1 LLRTRQP
8 STFNEKVRYKMLRDH
23 RPLLVTFADKVA
35 VRVYVAEAVGA
46 HYLPA
51 AYALLDEPRDLVGL
65 ELPES
70 FVVKPTHGS
79 GAVVVVSPRAPAD
92 AKLPELGGAWIYA
105 HVRPD
110 AADRE
115 HLARVGA
122 EWLEQLY
129 GQGPNREWAY
139 GPVPRRLIV
148 EELLTGPDGGIPDDY
163 KLFVFNQRCRYIQVD
178 TGRFGGRTQDFYRPD
193 WEHVPMSGGPPWA
206 PTPQLPPD
214 RLAEMIDLA
223 ERLSAQTDFVRVDL
237 YVLPD
242 RIVVGEL
249 TSYPAGGHSPFIP
262 ESFNAEFGTLWTVPK
277 RYAASGPGVRAEGDG
292 QRARHSK
299 RAGHRRPSG
308 QRPTTDDCGP
318 ISVGRAQRHSARSA
332 PPSGLDRS
340 ACGDDG
346 IRPQASSRNGVS
358 ENGVRVPPLVAPGN
372 AELRRD
378 VSSVVPV
385 RGHFLVERSAVSRGG
400 VWKRAGGRVP
410 GRSWDLAPAVVRQ
423 VVATTTAVP

>member
-1 LLRTRQP
+1 VRCWRLLRTRQP

-35 VRVYVAEAVGA
+35 VRVHVAEAVGA

-129 GQGPNREWAY
+129 GQGPNQEWAY

-206 PTPQLPPD
+206 PTPQPPPH

-277 RYAASGPGVRAEGDG
+277 RYARVDRAFG
-292 QRARHSK
+292 QRGTVSSPATAREQDTN
-299 RAGHRRPSG
+299 APVANDRRPTIVDPSRLAEHSG
-308 QRPTTDDCGP
+308 TQLEVHHQAASIGQHAGTTEDGP
-318 ISVGRAQRHSARSA
+318 
-332 PPSGLDRS
+332 
-340 ACGDDG
+340 
-346 IRPQASSRNGVS
+346 
-358 ENGVRVPPLVAPGN
+358 PGQQ
-372 AELRRD
+372 
-378 VSSVVPV
+378 S
-385 RGHFLVERSAVSRGG
+385 
-400 VWKRAGGRVP
+400 
-410 GRSWDLAPAVVRQ
+410 
-423 VVATTTAVP
+423 